1 MNMTNITRALAA
13 VFAVVASSATLQAES
28 LSPAHGRS
36 IDLGGFRG
44 VAYYTVEDG
53 GYRVVV
59 TVMEA
64 DGKPVRLET
73 VLGPR
78 QSMLLTSAQG
88 GGAAAKIEITRRD
101 DQLHVNSVALTN

>member
-1 MNMTNITRALAA
+1 MTNITRALAA
-13 VFAVVASSATLQAES
+13 VFAVVASSATVQAEP

-78 QSMLLTSAQG
+78 QSMLLTSPQG
-88 GGAAAKIEITRRD
+88 VGAAAKIEITRRD
-101 DQLHVNSVALTN
+101 DQLHVNNVALTN

>member
-1 MNMTNITRALAA
+1 
-13 VFAVVASSATLQAES
+13 
-28 LSPAHGRS
+28 
-36 IDLGGFRG
+36 
-44 VAYYTVEDG
+44 
-53 GYRVVV
+53 
-59 TVMEA
+59 MEA

-101 DQLHVNSVALTN
+101 DQLHVNRVALTN